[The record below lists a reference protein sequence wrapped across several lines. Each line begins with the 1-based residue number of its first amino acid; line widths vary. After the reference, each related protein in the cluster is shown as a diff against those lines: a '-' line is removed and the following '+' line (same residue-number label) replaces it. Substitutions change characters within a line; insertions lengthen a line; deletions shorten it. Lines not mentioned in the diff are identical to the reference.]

1 VVDQLPKWE
10 QLLAAA
16 ARLQA
21 ILPDATLV
29 GGTAAAIAAGHRRS
43 IDSDHV
49 VAGLAP
55 RFDDVLAELESAAG
69 WKTARG
75 TTPGRCASS

>member
-1 VVDQLPKWE
+1 MLVDQLPDWE

-16 ARLQA
+16 ARLQV

-43 IDSDHV
+43 LDADHSWP
-49 VAGLAP
+49 A
-55 RFDDVLAELESAAG
+55 
-69 WKTARG
+69 
-75 TTPGRCASS
+75 